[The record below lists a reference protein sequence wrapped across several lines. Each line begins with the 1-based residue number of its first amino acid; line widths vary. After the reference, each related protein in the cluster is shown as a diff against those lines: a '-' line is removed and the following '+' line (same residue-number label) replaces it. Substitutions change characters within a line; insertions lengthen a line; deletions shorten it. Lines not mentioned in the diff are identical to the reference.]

1 MECNKSNVLLR
12 IEIFLNRELVI
23 SHSLLM
29 GPGGTA
35 LVIISSNDAKTEKF
49 TISEISH
56 VASVCVRPRKNTG
69 FIKKNYTRS

>member
-1 MECNKSNVLLR
+1 
-12 IEIFLNRELVI
+12 
-23 SHSLLM
+23 M

-49 TISEISH
+49 TISEIPH

-69 FIKKNYTRS
+69 FIKKLHTKLKKVQLVNFNFTSTTLGKVFIQG